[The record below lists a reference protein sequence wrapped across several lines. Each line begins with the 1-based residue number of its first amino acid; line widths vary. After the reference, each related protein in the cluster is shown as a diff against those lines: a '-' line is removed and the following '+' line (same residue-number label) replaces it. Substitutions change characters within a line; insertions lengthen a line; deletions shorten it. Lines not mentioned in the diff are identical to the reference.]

1 MNRTIVIAGQSNT
14 GKSTSLRNLNNREKY
29 AYLNADDKALPI
41 RGANA
46 FLKNLRITDPT
57 EVLGFYPQFE
67 GYDGCEGVILDTL
80 TYLMSS
86 YERKIVNPSAN
97 TMDGW
102 KNYGIFYK
110 ELNDLVKDSN
120 KTHIIMAHTD
130 TILNEQSMQMESKI
144 LVKGAVGKIGVE
156 ADHTVVVTTKQMP
169 IAKLKKYDSP
179 LLTYTSAE
187 EAAGMKYVFSV
198 QLNDQTIGD
207 RTRAPFQFWEENEHY
222 IDNDIQ
228 LVLDRWDE
236 YYA

>member
-14 GKSTSLRNLNNREKY
+14 GKSTALRNLKNREKY

-46 FLKNLRITDPT
+46 FLKNMRITDPLD
-57 EVLGFYPQFE
+57 VIAYYPQFE
-67 GYDGCEGVILDTL
+67 EFEGCDGVILDTL
-80 TYLMSS
+80 TYLMGG

-97 TMDGW
+97 TMEGW

-110 ELNDLVKDSN
+110 ELNDLIKDST
-120 KTHIIMAHTD
+120 KTHIIMAHTES
-130 TILNEQSMQMESKI
+130 ILNEQSMQMESKI

-169 IAKLKKYDSP
+169 ISKLKKFDTP
-179 LLTYTSAE
+179 LLTYTADE

-198 QLNDQTIGD
+198 RLNEETVGD
-207 RTRAPFQFWEENEHY
+207 RTRAPLGFWDENEHY

-236 YYA
+236 YYG